1 MAPPK
6 YRTSSVSSSTTTG
19 AAHQPRSSFNKATDP
34 TTAAEQK
41 AAEERVKQL
50 MSRSIVNK
58 NPEQLYT
65 SYSNGGIR
73 SKDDKQKAARK
84 KQAQERDTLSQWY
97 GMKRY
102 SKNLTSEMRQDL
114 ELLRYRNFLDKGTSH
129 LASARGT
136 SKKISPFFEVGYF
149 TDATKKQRRRGR
161 KFADE
166 MLYEDKELR
175 ERVDQV
181 AKREAKRR
189 QKESQKA
196 SKRRNLNEERAK
208 ERKKKGKKASASH
221 E

>member
-6 YRTSSVSSSTTTG
+6 YRSSTSAPSSSSSANQRT
-19 AAHQPRSSFNKATDP
+19 SFNKATDP
-34 TTAAEQK
+34 TTLAEQK

-50 MSRSIVNK
+50 MSRSIVAK
-58 NPEQLYT
+58 SPEKLYT

-73 SKDDKQKAARK
+73 SKEDKQNSARK
-84 KQAQERDTLSQWY
+84 KQAEGRDTLSQWY

-102 SKNLTSEMRQDL
+102 SKNLTSDMRQDL
-114 ELLRYRNFLDKGTSH
+114 ELLRYRNFLDKSTSH

-149 TDATKKQRRRGR
+149 TDTTKKQKRRSRR
-161 KFADE
+161 FADE
-166 MLYEDKELR
+166 MLNEDKELR

-181 AKREAKRR
+181 AKRETKRR
-189 QKESQKA
+189 QKENEKA
-196 SKRRNLNEERAK
+196 SKRRNLNERKAN
-208 ERKKKGKKASASH
+208 ERKKKGKKANPRD